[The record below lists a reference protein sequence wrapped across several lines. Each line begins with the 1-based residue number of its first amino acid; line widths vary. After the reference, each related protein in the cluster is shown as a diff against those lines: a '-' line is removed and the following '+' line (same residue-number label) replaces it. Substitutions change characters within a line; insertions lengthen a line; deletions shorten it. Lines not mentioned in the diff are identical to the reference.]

1 MPGFSPS
8 YPWIE
13 NIPLAALVLDDTWC
27 PREWNEAFERL
38 LASLSP
44 ARDVVDGCTF
54 VAEQLV
60 SRMTAGSF
68 PSEIV
73 IRLGEPAAAVRLRAW
88 KSSIANRPLKA
99 GAWLVLL
106 ARVAGPRAEAAAGGA
121 ELLRALMDHTTD
133 NIYFKD
139 RNSRFLRI
147 NSSQASWLGLA
158 APEDAV
164 GKTDFDFFSAEHA
177 QQAFE
182 DEQEVMRTGK
192 AIVGK
197 EEKETWPDGSTT
209 WVSTTKVPL
218 RGPDGAIIGTLGI
231 SRDITEHKR
240 VEEELNRTNEL
251 LETIFSSIHVKI
263 AYMDSQFNFIRVNKA
278 YADADEQEPAFFVGK
293 NHFDLYP
300 HPQNKEIFREVVRT
314 CRPYFAIN
322 RPFVYPKH
330 PERGTTF
337 SDWSLEPVLDPQGSL
352 KGLVLSLINVTERTR
367 AEQELQV
374 SREDFRRLSAR
385 LESAI
390 EEERRRI
397 AHELHD
403 ELGQSLTAL
412 KMELARIAEDQRQ
425 VPSLFGGLH
434 SVLEMIGS
442 CVEAVRRISQ
452 ELRPAILDHLGLGAA
467 VEWHAGEFQKRTG
480 IICELQS
487 DLDVSDLHG
496 EVSMALFRIIQE
508 ALTNVARHS
517 GASRAIVCLGRSP
530 AGLSIA
536 IRDNGRGLDLT
547 ALHSSS
553 SLGILGMRERAARLG
568 GSFSIRSRPEVDGTE
583 IRVVIPDGG
592 E

>member
-1 MPGFSPS
+1 MPGFAPTH
-8 YPWIE
+8 PWIE
-13 NIPLAALVLDDTWC
+13 NLPLAAVVLDEESR
-27 PREWNEAFERL
+27 PEEWNEAFDRL
-38 LASLSP
+38 LTRLIPDADLTATRESVAKQVVSQVTASH
-44 ARDVVDGCTF
+44 G
-54 VAEQLV
+54 
-60 SRMTAGSF
+60 
-68 PSEIV
+68 PSHAV
-73 IRLGEPAAAVRLRAW
+73 ICVFNADSAVQLRAW
-88 KSSIANRPLKA
+88 KSSLQKA
-99 GAWLVLL
+99 SGSKNSLLLL
-106 ARVAGPRAEAAAGGA
+106 APTTSPPSDSGA
-121 ELLRALMDHTTD
+121 EGTDLLRALMDHTTD

-147 NSSQASWLGLA
+147 SSSQAAWLGLKR
-158 APEDAV
+158 PEEAV
-164 GKTDFDFFSAEHA
+164 GKSDFDFFSQEHA
-177 QQAFE
+177 EQAFD

-197 EEKETWPDGSTT
+197 EEKETWPDGSAT

-218 RGPDGAIIGTLGI
+218 RGPDGRIVGTLGI

-240 VEEELNRTNEL
+240 VEEELNRTNDL

-263 AYMDSQFNFIRVNKA
+263 AYMDTRFNFIRVNRA
-278 YADADEQEPAFFVGK
+278 YAEADDQDPAYFIGK
-293 NHFDLYP
+293 NHFDLYA
-300 HPQNKEIFREVVRT
+300 HSENEAVFREVVRT
-314 CRPYFAIN
+314 CRPHFALN
-322 RPFVYPKH
+322 KPFRYARH
-330 PERGTTF
+330 PERGTTYW
-337 SDWSLEPVLDPQGSL
+337 DWSLEPVLDPLGVL
-352 KGLVLSLINVTERTR
+352 KGLVLTLIDVTERTR

-412 KMELARIAEDQRQ
+412 KMELSRVAQDHEQ
-425 VPSLFGGLH
+425 VPTLSARLR
-434 SVLEMIGS
+434 SVLEMMGN

-480 IICELQS
+480 ITCDLESELDES
-487 DLDVSDLHG
+487 DLNR

-517 GASRAIVCLGRSP
+517 GAGRAVIYLSRSSDGLAIE
-530 AGLSIA
+530 
-536 IRDNGRGLDLT
+536 IRDDGRGMDLT
-547 ALHSSS
+547 ALGNSR

-568 GSFSIRSRPEVDGTE
+568 GVFSIESRPKVDGTV
-583 IRVVIPDGG
+583 IRVLIPDGRK
-592 E
+592 